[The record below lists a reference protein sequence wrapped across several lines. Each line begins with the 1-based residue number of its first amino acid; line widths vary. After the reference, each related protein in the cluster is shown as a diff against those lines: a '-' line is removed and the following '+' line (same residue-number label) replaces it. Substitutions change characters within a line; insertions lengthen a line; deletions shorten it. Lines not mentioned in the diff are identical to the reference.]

1 MQVIDQSWKN
11 HINSLEQLRQ
21 NIGFRSYAGK
31 DPRLEY
37 KRESFEM
44 FQDLLE
50 NIKFESV
57 RYLSKV
63 TVSSNEDSLTKPKS
77 KKMVSKHEDAPSLFD
92 TSQADIPNTEEKP
105 KNLEGNR
112 KLRRMQAKANRK
124 KGK

>member
-1 MQVIDQSWKN
+1 
-11 HINSLEQLRQ
+11 
-21 NIGFRSYAGK
+21 
-31 DPRLEY
+31 
-37 KRESFEM
+37 M

>member
-1 MQVIDQSWKN
+1 
-11 HINSLEQLRQ
+11 
-21 NIGFRSYAGK
+21 
-31 DPRLEY
+31 
-37 KRESFEM
+37 M

-50 NIKFESV
+50 SIKFESV

-92 TSQADIPNTEEKP
+92 TGQADIPNTEEKP